1 MSLEAALKSI
11 HLEFIMALHS
21 TTDIEMTT
29 HTQNPSAATLAD
41 VELLP
46 HEAGARSE
54 DHQTHSL
61 PPTDGGKDAWLFL
74 FSCFMLEAMI
84 WGECKTYWHLN
95 ITDMNQA
102 FHQHMV
108 PVCHLYFEIYVRSH
122 NRFLGLS
129 RLSFFWF
136 YESLP
141 KPRVFAALL
150 CFCQDFHKSLCQR

>member
-102 FHQHMV
+102 FHQHMECFRSTTLLTTLRDPATSPLLV
-108 PVCHLYFEIYVRSH
+108 PALWVSCTWTSPCGSCSSNAI
-122 NRFLGLS
+122 
-129 RLSFFWF
+129 
-136 YESLP
+136 
-141 KPRVFAALL
+141 RVFDHGRH
-150 CFCQDFHKSLCQR
+150 QSV